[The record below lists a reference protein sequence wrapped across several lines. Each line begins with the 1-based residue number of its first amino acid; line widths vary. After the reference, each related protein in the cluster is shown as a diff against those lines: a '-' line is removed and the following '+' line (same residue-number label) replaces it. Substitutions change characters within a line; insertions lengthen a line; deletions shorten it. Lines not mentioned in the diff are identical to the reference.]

1 MVNGVEA
8 GTLGELHPLVAE
20 AYELPEQ
27 PILVAELDLE
37 ALLGGIQGMHQV
49 RGISSYPAIYQ
60 DIAVVVDEGVPAAEV
75 ESVIREAGG
84 YLLRDV
90 RLFDVYQGEQLG
102 YGKKSLAYALTFQ
115 SDDKS
120 LRDKDAAK
128 TQNRIVKALKS
139 KLGATLRA

>member
-1 MVNGVEA
+1 M
-8 GTLGELHPLVAE
+8 
-20 AYELPEQ
+20 
-27 PILVAELDLE
+27 AELDLE
-37 ALLGGIQGMHQV
+37 VLLSGLHGMHQV

-90 RLFDVYQGEQLG
+90 RLFDVYHGEQIG
-102 YGKKSLAYALTFQ
+102 QGKKSLAYALTFQ

-128 TQNRIVKALKS
+128 TQNRIVKALKG
-139 KLGATLRA
+139 KLGAVLRA